1 MTKNNEVLMRQP
13 YVQWLGS
20 VLVVLALVI
29 GGTTPVVAGNTDPL
43 FVNLT
48 SEGTHRAA
56 MALAFGKA
64 QLERGHPLTVF
75 LNDKG
80 VVIAAKTQTAKYAE
94 QQKTLA
100 ELMKAGAMVIACPMC
115 MKHYGVQETDLLPGI
130 KIGQPDLTGGQLFK
144 DNTKTLT
151 W

>member
-1 MTKNNEVLMRQP
+1 MRQP
-13 YVQWLGS
+13 YLQWLGS

-48 SEGTHRAA
+48 SDDTHRTT

-80 VVIAAKTQTAKYAE
+80 VVIAAKTQATKYAE

>member
-1 MTKNNEVLMRQP
+1 MKLFTRSWVGAM
-13 YVQWLGS
+13 
-20 VLVVLALVI
+20 LVMLALLS
-29 GGTTPVVAGNTDPL
+29 GGMTPVVAGNTDPL

-48 SEGTHRAA
+48 SAETHRVE

-64 QLERGHPLTVF
+64 QLERGHPLTIF

-80 VVIAAKTQTAKYAE
+80 VMVAAKTQTATYAE
-94 QQKTLA
+94 PQKTLA
-100 ELMKAGAMVIACPMC
+100 ELMKAGAVVIACPLC
-115 MKHYGVQETDLLPGI
+115 LKHYNIQETDLLPGI
-130 KIGQPDLTGGQLFK
+130 KVGQPDLTGDQLFK

>member
-1 MTKNNEVLMRQP
+1 MTNDYEVFMKPHSR
-13 YVQWLGS
+13 QWLGT
-20 VLVVLALVI
+20 VLMILALLI

-48 SEGTHRAA
+48 SEDTHRAA
-56 MALAFGKA
+56 MALAFGKS

-80 VVIAAKTQTAKYAE
+80 VMIAAKTQTAKYAE

-100 ELMKAGAMVIACPMC
+100 ELMKAGAVIIACPLC
-115 MKHYGVQETDLLPGI
+115 LKHYGIQEADLLPGI
-130 KIGQPDLTGGQLFK
+130 KVGQPDLTGNQLFK